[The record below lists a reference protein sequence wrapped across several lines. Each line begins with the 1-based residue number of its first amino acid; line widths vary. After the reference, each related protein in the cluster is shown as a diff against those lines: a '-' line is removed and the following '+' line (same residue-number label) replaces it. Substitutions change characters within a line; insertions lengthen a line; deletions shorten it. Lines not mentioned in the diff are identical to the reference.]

1 MIKLIV
7 DSGIEDELNKLSG
20 LNDFVTVEDYIAS
33 ILKKEIIV
41 NKLRVMFPN
50 LLESLAVIE
59 AGTIF
64 KITDLIEINLEC
76 LLFTEIAHEIDYMF
90 ETYLAKSNQ
99 IDAYS
104 VLFFD
109 EKTFVNT
116 YLKM

>member
-1 MIKLIV
+1 MIKLLV
-7 DSGIEDELNKLSG
+7 DNEIGDELKRLSI
-20 LNDFVTVEDYIAS
+20 LNDFITVEDYITS

-41 NKLRVMFPN
+41 NELQIMFPK

-59 AGTIF
+59 SGTIF

-76 LLFTEIAHEIDYMF
+76 LLFSEIVHEVDYMF

-99 IDAYS
+99 IETYS